1 MSNIETDV
9 LNLRARVA
17 ELESQVQFLYKHLS
31 VTYMPEPVAGYD
43 SEIVE
48 HLKKGDTIG
57 AIQLHRAKYKS
68 SLADAKKAVE
78 ELKARL
84 GY

>member
-17 ELESQVQFLYKHLS
+17 ELEGQVRFLYQHLG
-31 VTYMPEPVAGYD
+31 VTYVPESVAGYD
-43 SEIVE
+43 SEIVDR
-48 HLKKGDTIG
+48 LKKGDTIG
-57 AIQLHRAKYKS
+57 AIQLHRTKYKS
-68 SLADAKKAVE
+68 DLADAKRAVE